1 MFRVGAAQSS
11 PPGSALAGNSRD
23 RLPAG
28 ILSTIKELLG
38 DSASET
44 RPLDDGAVV
53 RAWVTKAEG
62 SVVLTGQG
70 RSADPHFAAC
80 LVWRQHP
87 GLVDEATRAAPW
99 SQAQGS
105 LCPGHSQPPL
115 GGRPERGL
123 SRRGCR

>member
-1 MFRVGAAQSS
+1 MFRVSAAQSGT
-11 PPGSALAGNSRD
+11 PGSTQTGNSRD

-28 ILSTIKELLG
+28 ILSTIEGFIG

-44 RPLDDGAVV
+44 RQLDDGAVV

-80 LVWRQHP
+80 LAWRQHP
-87 GLVDEATRAAPW
+87 GLVDEAARAGPR
-99 SQAQGS
+99 SQAQGI

-115 GGRPERGL
+115 GGLPERGL